1 MLSNH
6 EQSIKGEKQM
16 KIKSDFTIQKVG
28 SSYVAIAVGET
39 SKTFRT
45 MIKLNSTG
53 AFLWNLLSEKD
64 LTEEELVE
72 ALLAE
77 YDVERETAAN
87 DVRKIVTVLA
97 QNQIL
102 Q

>member
-1 MLSNH
+1 
-6 EQSIKGEKQM
+6 M

-28 SSYVAIAVGET
+28 NSYVAIAVGES

-45 MIKLNSTG
+45 MIKLNATG
-53 AFLWNLLSEKD
+53 AFLWNKLAERD
-64 LTEEELVE
+64 ITEEELVE

-77 YDVERETAAN
+77 YDVDRELAQA
-87 DVRKIVTVLA
+87 DVHRIVTTLA
-97 QNQIL
+97 ENQIL

>member
-1 MLSNH
+1 
-6 EQSIKGEKQM
+6 M

-28 SSYVAIAVGET
+28 SSYVAIAIGET

-45 MIKLNSTG
+45 MIKLNATG
-53 AFLWNLLSEKD
+53 AFIWKLLSEKD
-64 LTEEELVE
+64 MTEEEVVD

-77 YDVERETAAN
+77 YDVDRAIVEN
-87 DVRKIVTVLA
+87 DVRKIVSVLVE
-97 QNQIL
+97 NNIL

>member
-1 MLSNH
+1 
-6 EQSIKGEKQM
+6 M

-28 SSYVAIAVGET
+28 NSYVAIAVGET

-45 MIKLNSTG
+45 MIKLNATG
-53 AFLWNLLSEKD
+53 AFLWNLLAERD
-64 LTEEELVE
+64 VTEEELTE

-77 YDVERETAAN
+77 YDVDRETAQK
-87 DVRKIVTVLA
+87 DVHRIVTALA
-97 QNQIL
+97 ENQIL

>member
-1 MLSNH
+1 
-6 EQSIKGEKQM
+6 M

-28 SSYVAIAVGET
+28 SSFVAIAVGES

-64 LTEEELVE
+64 MTEEELTE

-77 YDVERETAAN
+77 YDVDRETAAN
-87 DVRKIVTVLA
+87 DVRKIVEVLT
-97 QNQIL
+97 QNNIL

>member
-1 MLSNH
+1 
-6 EQSIKGEKQM
+6 M

-45 MIKLNSTG
+45 MIKLNATG
-53 AFLWNLLSEKD
+53 AFLWNLLSEND
-64 LTEEELVE
+64 LTEEDLVN

-77 YDVERETAAN
+77 YDVDRETAAN
-87 DVRKIVTVLA
+87 DVHKIVTVLTDH
-97 QNQIL
+97 QIL

>member
-1 MLSNH
+1 
-6 EQSIKGEKQM
+6 M

-28 SSYVAIAVGET
+28 SSFVAIAVGES
-39 SKTFRT
+39 SKTIRT

-64 LTEEELVE
+64 MTEEELTE

-77 YDVERETAAN
+77 YDVDRETAAN
-87 DVRKIVTVLA
+87 DVRKIVEVLT
-97 QNQIL
+97 QNNIL

>member
-1 MLSNH
+1 
-6 EQSIKGEKQM
+6 M

-53 AFLWNLLSEKD
+53 AFLWNLLSEND
-64 LTEEELVE
+64 MTEEELVN

-77 YDVERETAAN
+77 YQVDRETAAN
-87 DVRKIVTVLA
+87 DVHNVVTVLA
-97 QNQIL
+97 QNNIL

>member
-1 MLSNH
+1 
-6 EQSIKGEKQM
+6 M

-45 MIKLNSTG
+45 MIKLNATG
-53 AFLWNLLSEKD
+53 AFIWKLLSEKD
-64 LTEEELVE
+64 LTEEEVVD

-77 YDVERETAAN
+77 YDVDRAIAEN
-87 DVRKIVTVLA
+87 DVHKIVTVLVE
-97 QNQIL
+97 NNIL